1 VRAGGVKQAVRKKF
15 FVPKILLLVL
25 VLFIGCFFSF
35 SLNIIN
41 NKLVYAQSEFYF
53 APLALKKLE
62 VTAFPL
68 AVTENKESQITLTLR
83 DVTTASTPTVIAPDS
98 QVTVIVG
105 SYITTATV
113 GDGGV
118 ARIALP
124 PEVVTGSRLVAVV
137 IVPGYQRMV
146 FSLVVRPSKSEAVPP
161 RDEEGRLVVE
171 LRIGSFLCRVNDM
184 AVRLPVAPYIKE
196 GRTMVPVRFFAEVLG
211 YTVDYDFSDPAMK
224 KVMIYTP
231 DSLPNTAVRENQQ
244 AKKATPFITLFI
256 DQTTVIIGGISV
268 DVDSAPEL
276 VRGTTM
282 VPLRFVAQTLGFYV
296 EWKDPVV
303 KLKEA

>member
-1 VRAGGVKQAVRKKF
+1 MSVGGVKQAVQKKF
-15 FVPKILLLVL
+15 FASKILLLVV
-25 VLFIGCFFSF
+25 VLFIECVFPF
-35 SLNIIN
+35 SLNSRP
-41 NKLVYAQSEFYF
+41 VHAQTEFNF

-83 DVTTASTPTVIAPDS
+83 DVTSASTPTVIPPDS
-98 QVTVIVG
+98 TVTAIVG

-113 GDGGV
+113 GTGGV
-118 ARIALP
+118 ARVTLP
-124 PEVVTGSRLVAVV
+124 PEVTTGSRLVGVV

-161 RDEEGRLVVE
+161 RDEEGRRIVE
-171 LRIGSFLCRVNDM
+171 LEIGKIWCRVDGTFTK
-184 AVRLPVAPYIKE
+184 LLVAPYIKE
-196 GRTMVPVRFFAEVLG
+196 GRTMVPIRFFAEVLG

-224 KVMIYTP
+224 KVMIYMPRIAT
-231 DSLPNTAVRENQQ
+231 SGEKQVEKN
-244 AKKATPFITLFI
+244 TPFITLFV

-268 DVDSAPEL
+268 DMDSAPEL

-296 EWKDPVV
+296 EWKDPLV

>member
-1 VRAGGVKQAVRKKF
+1 MRNKF

-25 VLFIGCFFSF
+25 VLFIGCFFPF
-35 SLNIIN
+35 NLNIIN
-41 NKLVYAQSEFYF
+41 NNLVYAQSEFFF

-68 AVTENKESQITLTLR
+68 AVTENKESQINLTLR
-83 DVTTASTPTVIAPDS
+83 DVTTASTPAVIAPDS

-118 ARIALP
+118 ARITLP
-124 PEVVTGSRLVAVV
+124 PEVVTGGRLVAVV

-146 FSLVVRPSKSEAVPP
+146 FSLVVRPSKSEAVLP

-171 LRIGSFLCRVNDM
+171 LRIGSFLCRVNDR

-196 GRTMVPVRFFAEVLG
+196 GRTMVPVRFFTEVLG

-303 KLKEA
+303 KLISTF

>member
-1 VRAGGVKQAVRKKF
+1 VKRVFHKT
-15 FVPKILLLVL
+15 VSIILMLLLLLTCGVL
-25 VLFIGCFFSF
+25 TGRIH
-35 SLNIIN
+35 NIE
-41 NKLVYAQSEFYF
+41 VVFAQGEFNF

-68 AVTENKESQITLTLR
+68 AVTENKESQITLALR
-83 DVTTASTPTVIAPDS
+83 DVTSASSPTVIPPDS
-98 QVTVIVG
+98 QVTVILG

-118 ARIALP
+118 ARVTLP
-124 PEVVTGSRLVAVV
+124 PEVVTGSRLVGVV
-137 IVPGYQRMV
+137 IVPGYQRTA
-146 FSLVVRPSKSEAVPP
+146 FALVVKPMELKSSSGSTEKQAAL
-161 RDEEGRLVVE
+161 EVE
-171 LRIGSFLCRVNDM
+171 LEVGKAWCRVNGK
-184 AVRLPVAPYIKE
+184 VNKLPVAPYIKE

-224 KVMIYTP
+224 KVMIYTS
-231 DSLPNTAVRENQQ
+231 DSLPNTAVREKQQ
-244 AKKATPFITLFI
+244 AKKPSPFITLFI

-268 DVDSAPEL
+268 DMDSAPEL

-296 EWKDPVV
+296 EWKDSAVI
-303 KLKEA
+303 LKSAQ